1 MRTFSVS
8 CVVVCLQDGVH
19 LQLLVPRRRGV
30 EPVLVVDGDL
40 CAGGEG
46 AAAAQRGDVAEPGVA
61 VQAERG
67 VRPETVVSLGTVGN
81 DVINQV
87 YLTIPKMTP
96 IVRLYSVKTD
106 IFKNAFFWYFFIR
119 NDLSRID
126 LIIKMVLEFLSNL

>member
-1 MRTFSVS
+1 MLNIYFVIIYSYITVTQSIS

-81 DVINQV
+81 DVINNQDYV
-87 YLTIPKMTP
+87 AK
-96 IVRLYSVKTD
+96 
-106 IFKNAFFWYFFIR
+106 
-119 NDLSRID
+119 
-126 LIIKMVLEFLSNL
+126 